1 MSIISNRRQ
10 LATGISVIA
19 VAASMSFATPASAQ
33 ITSSI
38 LGHVDGAKPGT
49 QVIATDTNTGQRL
62 VGTVDSNGNYSIVG
76 VSPSTYRVQSGSNS
90 QTVTVPLGQAV
101 TVDLAPTAVASSST
115 IVVVGSRT
123 KDVKT
128 PAVTTNV
135 SRFQIENLPNG
146 DRNFLNFAAL
156 APGVTVSPP
165 QLGGKARQ
173 VQAGAINSDNTN
185 TYIDGLSI
193 KNLVNH
199 GGTLGQNISSGN
211 PFPASAVD
219 QFNVETQNFAAEYSD
234 AASAVISTV
243 TKTGGNQF
251 HGEIFGEWAPKAFIS
266 QNYDD
271 RPGHLNNPT
280 APYRPK
286 PDFSTKYYGGDLS
299 GPIIKDKLTFFLD
312 FEGTNKTFGSND
324 VNVYSGVPLAN
335 LGAPAQTYAQSAI
348 SQFNGSF
355 PATFNEKLYFGK
367 LTYFAT
373 PNDTIN
379 LSAFVRAESNLQIN
393 AGITTADAT
402 SRNRNNEHR
411 YEAWWTHRGSGWVN
425 ELIVSRDAAANG
437 TIPNTPGSSSVI
449 TYTPPSL
456 GTPAANSGC
465 IAVIGAPSPAFTCPT
480 TANQVLALGGVN
492 FVQDDHQYQ
501 TLVKDT
507 LTINS
512 GTHSFKFGGTIN
524 FTKLQRLEDS
534 NGDGTYF
541 YDAANFAGLGAAG
554 SIPFA
559 ATINIANVQ
568 PVTAKNTQVGLFAQD
583 SWRPDEHWLIN
594 YGLRWDYESN
604 ATNEKFVTPPDVA
617 AALRAYPGWAAA
629 GINPN
634 DYISTGS
641 NRKAFTGE
649 FQPRLGVS
657 YDVRGDRDL
666 VLFGGVGRYYDRS
679 LFIDS
684 AIETIKDYYET
695 VVTLT
700 SCAATRQPAPP
711 APPVP
716 CVNSVPTD
724 PNALRALASG
734 QGGEVH
740 LLNNH
745 TKIPFSDEVNF
756 GVRKRFG
763 KINTSMSFSYIKSH
777 NIFQEVVGNRL
788 PDGSYSDAFPQIFT
802 FNGSSYSRGIFYPQG
817 AIGLAPLPGHGSI
830 FIGNSDGKATYA
842 ALYLTADKPYSDD
855 SGWGFST
862 ALTISKARSNDT
874 RDTNSIGDPFNFD
887 APTIG
892 EQGWGPVIGLERW
905 RFVGTGTVRIPFDIK
920 LSTVVTLSSGPSY
933 GAVLCNV
940 PVHNSL
946 PQLTDCFTTN
956 FGIFR
961 PNGIGYKNVDINVSK
976 TFKMP
981 WRGNHELSVYFQA
994 LNVFD
999 FVNRNYSM
1007 WTGGFQAIGGP
1018 PASQAHDPLGVA
1030 SQGRNFKIGANYKF

>member
-1 MSIISNRRQ
+1 VSTISNKRQ
-10 LATGISVIA
+10 LASGISVIA
-19 VAASMSFATPASAQ
+19 VAASLSFASPAAAQ
-33 ITSSI
+33 TTSSI
-38 LGHVDGAKPGT
+38 QGHVAGAAPGT

-62 VGTVDSNGNYSIVG
+62 VGTVDGSGNYYIVG
-76 VSPSTYRVQSGSNS
+76 LAPSTYRVQSGQNA
-90 QTVTVPLGQAV
+90 QTVVVPLGQAV
-101 TVDLAPTAVASSST
+101 TVDLAAAAASNAE
-115 IVVVGSRT
+115 IVVVGARS

-199 GGTLGQNISSGN
+199 GGTLGQNLSSGN

-219 QFNVETQNFAAEYSD
+219 QFNVETQNFAAEFSD
-234 AASAVISTV
+234 AASAVISTI
-243 TKTGGNQF
+243 TKTGGNSF
-251 HGEIFGEWAPKAFIS
+251 HGEIFGEWQPKAFIS
-266 QNYDD
+266 ENYDD

-286 PDFSTKYYGGDLS
+286 PDFSTKYYGGDLG
-299 GPIIKDKLTFFLD
+299 GPIIKDKLTFFFD

-324 VNVYSGVPLAN
+324 VNVYPGVDLTT
-335 LGAPAQTYAQSAI
+335 LSAPAQAYAQGAK

-379 LSAFVRAESNLQIN
+379 VSAFIRHESNLQIN
-393 AGITTADAT
+393 GGITTTDAST
-402 SRNRNNEHR
+402 RNRNNEDR

-425 ELIVSRDAAANG
+425 ELIVARDAAANG
-437 TIPNTPGSSSVI
+437 AIPNTPGSSYVV
-449 TYTPPSL
+449 TFTQPQP
-456 GTPAANSGC
+456 
-465 IAVIGAPSPAFTCPT
+465 GAPPAGCTAVGGSNPPTFTCPNT
-480 TANQVLALGGVN
+480 GNAQVLQLGGTN
-492 FVQDDHQYQ
+492 FTQDDHQYQ
-501 TLVKDT
+501 TLIKDN
-507 LTINS
+507 LTITS
-512 GTHSFKFGGTIN
+512 GSHTFKFGGTVN
-524 FTKLQRLEDS
+524 FTKLQRLEDN
-534 NGDGTYF
+534 NGSGTYF
-541 YDAANFAGLGAAG
+541 FDAANFTGVG
-554 SIPFA
+554 SSTPYA
-559 ATINIANVQ
+559 ATINTAAVQ
-568 PVTAKNTQVGLFAQD
+568 PVTAKNTQVGLYAQD
-583 SWRPDEHWLIN
+583 SWRPNEHWLVN

-604 ATNEKFVTPPDVA
+604 ATNEKFITPPDVA
-617 AALRAYPGWAAA
+617 AALLAYPGWKAA

-634 DYISTGS
+634 DYISTGN
-641 NRKAFTGE
+641 NRKPFLGE

-666 VLFGGVGRYYDRS
+666 VFFGGAGRYYDRS

-684 AIETIKDYYET
+684 ALETIKDYYES
-695 VVTLT
+695 VVTLRT
-700 SCAATRQPAPP
+700 CTVAPGP
-711 APPVP
+711 GCIPVL
-716 CVNSVPTD
+716 PTD
-724 PNALRALASG
+724 PNALRALGAM

-740 LLNNH
+740 LLNNK
-745 TKIPFSDEVNF
+745 TKIPYSDEVDI

-763 KINTSMSFSYIKSH
+763 QVNTSLTLSYIKSH
-777 NIFQEVVGNRL
+777 NIYQEIVGNRF
-788 PDGSYSDAFPQIFT
+788 PDGTYGGDSEEIFV
-802 FNGSSYSRGIFYPQG
+802 FNGIPYARGIFFGGSAIFNPLAALSPQHQ
-817 AIGLAPLPGHGSI
+817 PF

-842 ALYLTADKPYSDD
+842 AIYLTADKPYTDV

-862 ALTISKARSNDT
+862 ALTISSARSNDT
-874 RDTNSIGDPFNFD
+874 RDTNQIGDPFMFD

-892 EQGWGPVIGLERW
+892 AQGWGPVIGMERW
-905 RFVGTGTVRIPFDIK
+905 RFVGTGTVRIPFGIK

-933 GAVLCNV
+933 GGVLCNV
-940 PVHNSL
+940 PLSTGG
-946 PQLTDCFTTN
+946 TDCYTTN
-956 FGIFR
+956 FGIYR
-961 PNGIGYKNVDINVSK
+961 PSGIGYKNVDINVSK

-981 WRGNHELSVYFQA
+981 WRGNEELTVYFQA
-994 LNVFD
+994 LNAFD

-1018 PASQAHDPLGVA
+1018 GPSFQHDPGSVA
-1030 SQGRNFKIGANYKF
+1030 SQGRNFKVGARFTF